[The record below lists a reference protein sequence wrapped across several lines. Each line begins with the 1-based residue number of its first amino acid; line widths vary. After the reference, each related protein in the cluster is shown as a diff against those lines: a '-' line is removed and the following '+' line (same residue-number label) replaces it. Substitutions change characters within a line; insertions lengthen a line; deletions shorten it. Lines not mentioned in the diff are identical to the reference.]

1 MVQYEFWKIKR
12 KAACVPGIMGALNG
26 VSIATVFSS
35 RSRGLFC
42 GGPPGHGLPAVC
54 CVKGGEVVCSHLSF

>member
-1 MVQYEFWKIKR
+1 M
-12 KAACVPGIMGALNG
+12 PGIMGVLNG

-35 RSRGLFC
+35 RTRGLFC

-54 CVKGGEVVCSHLSF
+54 FVKGGEVVCSHLFF